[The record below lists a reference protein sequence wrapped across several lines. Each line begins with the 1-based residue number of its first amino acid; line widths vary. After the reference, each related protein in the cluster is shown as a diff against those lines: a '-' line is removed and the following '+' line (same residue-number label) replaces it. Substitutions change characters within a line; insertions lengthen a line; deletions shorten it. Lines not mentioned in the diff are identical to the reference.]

1 MSSDSSKSKNSIPQ
15 IKPWSSLQDRSLPLL
30 SRPSVWAGHKDNL
43 ELSHRVTRAIL
54 AVLREK
60 AAMKCEAETVKS
72 ATQDGGTTVFKP
84 DPYDCTQ
91 CDRCGQH
98 KQSVR
103 SRTTITI
110 GRESGTVRCKFCDEC
125 AALWSFT

>member
-1 MSSDSSKSKNSIPQ
+1 MNSGLNKSSKKEGSPPTIP
-15 IKPWSSLQDRSLPLL
+15 PWSSFPDRAHPFL
-30 SRPSVWAGHKDNL
+30 SNPPVWVDKENRRRAL
-43 ELSHRVTRAIL
+43 IVTRAIL
-54 AVLREK
+54 SVLREK

-98 KQSVR
+98 KKTVR
-103 SRTTITI
+103 SRRVIEI
-110 GRESGTVRCKFCDEC
+110 GTHLERIG
-125 AALWSFT
+125 ALQDSRK